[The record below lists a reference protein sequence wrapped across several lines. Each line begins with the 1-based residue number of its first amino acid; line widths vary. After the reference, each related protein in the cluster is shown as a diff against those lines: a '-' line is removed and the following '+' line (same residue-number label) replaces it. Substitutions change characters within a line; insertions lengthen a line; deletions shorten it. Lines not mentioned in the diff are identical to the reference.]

1 MFVNIILW
9 LSTITHPATV
19 YHPTGN
25 AAFIIENTITDTE
38 FNPLGTI
45 IADTLY
51 NADGI
56 ALCSITRK
64 EIHILKPD
72 TRLRIKAGIVY
83 DKWGRAILKINA
95 GKIKDIQDRT
105 ILYYIHTKRR
115 EYPQLILYTIFFNGY
130 NPIPNPPART

>member
-1 MFVNIILW
+1 MLINILLW

-45 IADTLY
+45 VSDTLY
-51 NADGI
+51 NADAI
-56 ALCSITRK
+56 ALCSIRGNQ
-64 EIHILKPD
+64 IHIFKQNTVLKI
-72 TRLRIKAGIVY
+72 RRNIVY
-83 DKWGRAILKINA
+83 DKWDRTILKINA
-95 GKIKDIQDRT
+95 GKIKDINDRT
-105 ILYYIHTKRR
+105 ILYYIHAKKRDHK
-115 EYPQLILYTIFFNGY
+115 QLILYTIFFNGY